1 MTTSTMDVGRGP
13 APETGDTSGLKN
25 TAIALF
31 YLVAVGAAF
40 TALLSLGLVV
50 AFG

>member
-1 MTTSTMDVGRGP
+1 MTTSTMDAGSGS
-13 APETGDTSGLKN
+13 APETGDASGLKN

-31 YLVAVGAAF
+31 YLVAVGTAF

-50 AFG
+50 ALG

>member
-1 MTTSTMDVGRGP
+1 MTTTTMENGRGG
-13 APETGDTSGLKN
+13 PESDDTSGLKD

-31 YLVAVGAAF
+31 YLVAVGTAF

-50 AFG
+50 ALG